1 MKVNYYFN
9 NGDKNVRLR
18 VDVSARFEGAKC
30 LEYSIEGI
38 TVIAMA
44 HMGDWGADRSKHQ
57 HIVLS
62 NQEKVYR
69 DLESGLYQDVGFTC
83 AIEQKHLDDDI
94 DLALSLEDG
103 L

>member
-18 VDVSARFEGAKC
+18 VDVSATFEGAKC
-30 LEYSIEGI
+30 VEYSIEGI
-38 TVIAMA
+38 TIISVRQGEKMA
-44 HMGDWGADRSKHQ
+44 NRHR

-62 NQEKVYR
+62 SLEKVYR
-69 DLESGLYQDVGFTC
+69 DLEFGLYQDVGFTC

-94 DLALSLEDG
+94 DLALSLEDEI
-103 L
+103 